1 MNSNETNCKDAV
13 CKDAVCVNG
22 GGRNG
27 SRAKCGHAC
36 KTDGGGKLRRLAVT
50 AVLSALGAILMY
62 FPKLTLPFMPSFISL
77 DFSDL
82 PALLAAYSMGPLSG
96 VTVCLVKNLVS
107 LLGSM
112 TGGVGELSNFIISAA
127 FVLPAGIVYKYRHDR
142 ASALWSAL
150 LGAAAAAGLSILSNC
165 FIVYPIY
172 EKIMSPEAI
181 LSMYRAIDPSVRDL
195 TDAILRFNTPFTFCK
210 ELISVIITFLI
221 YKRLSPLL
229 HGRKKEHKKP
239 ENGAAGNR
247 ENRRTHENRH
257 CFISAQYDAPGG
269 SDLGQAVA
277 GDNALRRAHNA
288 FVFFAAGICAYRC
301 DNMRA
306 GA

>member
-1 MNSNETNCKDAV
+1 MNINETNCKDTD

-142 ASALWSAL
+142 ASA
-150 LGAAAAAGLSILSNC
+150 AAAAGLSILSNC

-239 ENGAAGNR
+239 ENGAAENDGNK
-247 ENRRTHENRH
+247 EYKQNGESGEPKDT
-257 CFISAQYDAPGG
+257 
-269 SDLGQAVA
+269 
-277 GDNALRRAHNA
+277 
-288 FVFFAAGICAYRC
+288 
-301 DNMRA
+301 
-306 GA
+306 

>member
-1 MNSNETNCKDAV
+1 MNSNETNCKDTDCKDAV

-229 HGRKKEHKKP
+229 HGRKKEHTKP
-239 ENGAAGNR
+239 ENGAAENDGNK
-247 ENRRTHENRH
+247 EYKQSGESGEPKDT
-257 CFISAQYDAPGG
+257 
-269 SDLGQAVA
+269 
-277 GDNALRRAHNA
+277 
-288 FVFFAAGICAYRC
+288 
-301 DNMRA
+301 
-306 GA
+306 

>member
-1 MNSNETNCKDAV
+1 MNSNETNCKDTD

-239 ENGAAGNR
+239 ENGAAENDGNK
-247 ENRRTHENRH
+247 EYKQNGESGEPKDT
-257 CFISAQYDAPGG
+257 
-269 SDLGQAVA
+269 LKQALLHFYA
-277 GDNALRRAHNA
+277 
-288 FVFFAAGICAYRC
+288 I
-301 DNMRA
+301 
-306 GA
+306 